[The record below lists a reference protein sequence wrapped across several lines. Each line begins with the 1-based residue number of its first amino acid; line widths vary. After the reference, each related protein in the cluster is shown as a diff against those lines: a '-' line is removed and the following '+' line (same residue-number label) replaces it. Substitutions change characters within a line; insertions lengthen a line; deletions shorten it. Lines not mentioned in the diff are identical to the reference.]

1 VLRGWLQLADAAGV
15 GRRFPGARA
24 RILVRILRSAVRGGP
39 AGLTDHGMSTEET
52 PGPLVD
58 QDIAE
63 GADGRVV
70 AARLRR
76 AVLVADNR

>member
-1 VLRGWLQLADAAGV
+1 
-15 GRRFPGARA
+15 
-24 RILVRILRSAVRGGP
+24 
-39 AGLTDHGMSTEET
+39 MSTEET

-58 QDIAE
+58 QVIAE

>member
-1 VLRGWLQLADAAGV
+1 MAGCSWPTLPGW

-24 RILVRILRSAVRGGP
+24 RILVQGRQVRGARRAG
-39 AGLTDHGMSTEET
+39 GLTDHGMSTEET

-58 QDIAE
+58 QVIAE

>member
-1 VLRGWLQLADAAGV
+1 MLRGWLQLADAAGV
-15 GRRFPGARA
+15 GTALPGCSGPDSGSDPKVRGARRA
-24 RILVRILRSAVRGGP
+24 G
-39 AGLTDHGMSTEET
+39 GLTDHGMSTEET

-58 QDIAE
+58 QVIAE

-76 AVLVADNR
+76 AVLVADTR